1 MGCRAQVHIKDTNV
15 YLYTHWNGNTLAD
28 VVRRAIIR
36 GYERSDDPEYLAR
49 IIFCEMVKGDIDGT
63 TGYGIGTTPNAD
75 NEWLIEVSCR
85 NQTVVIVENIA
96 TWSHIHDKFVQKPYN
111 EYKRSFEA
119 IAQGFP
125 EELAI

>member
-1 MGCRAQVHIKDTNV
+1 MGCRAQVKIVDTNV

-28 VVRRAIIR
+28 VLRRAIIR
-36 GYERSDDPEYLAR
+36 GYERWDDPEYLAR
-49 IIFCEMVKGDIDGT
+49 IIFCEMVQDDINGT
-63 TGYGIGTTPNAD
+63 MGYGIGTTLNDD
-75 NEWLIEVSCR
+75 NEWLIAVSCKH
-85 NQTVVIVENIA
+85 QTVVVAEMVA
-96 TWSHIHDKFVQKPYN
+96 TWSYIHEKFVQMPRN

>member
-85 NQTVVIVENIA
+85 NQTVVIIEMVAVRCPIR
-96 TWSHIHDKFVQKPYN
+96 DKFVQKPYN
-111 EYKRSFEA
+111 EYRRSFEA

>member
-28 VVRRAIIR
+28 MVRRAIIR

-85 NQTVVIVENIA
+85 NQTVVIIEMVAVRCPIR
-96 TWSHIHDKFVQKPYN
+96 DKFVQKPYN
-111 EYKRSFEA
+111 EYRRSFEA

>member
-85 NQTVVIVENIA
+85 NQTVVIIEMVAVRCPIR
-96 TWSHIHDKFVQKPYN
+96 DKFVQVPYY
-111 EYKRSFEA
+111 EYRRSFEA